1 MVWTWVRPQGLEV
14 GRAAG
19 LAQTL
24 STDNIGDLCHRQR
37 AVAKVAERR
46 AVDGRDD
53 TACEWENM

>member
-24 STDNIGDLCHRQR
+24 STDNIGDLCHRLR

-53 TACEWENM
+53 GACE